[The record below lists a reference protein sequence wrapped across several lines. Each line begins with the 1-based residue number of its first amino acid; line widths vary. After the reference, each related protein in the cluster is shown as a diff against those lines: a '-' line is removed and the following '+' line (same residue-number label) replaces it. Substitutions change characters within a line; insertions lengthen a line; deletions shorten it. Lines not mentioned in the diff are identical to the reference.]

1 VDSRDTASAA
11 FDAARPA
18 GDAAGRTGLARA
30 SRGGSAPDDG
40 PHAGQTSGPVAG
52 AEQASSPEQADS
64 PAEQASRPEQAG
76 RAEQAEQ
83 PGGPA
88 ADIADQADGTAAGSA
103 EQAGGPAA
111 NGSELAGSL
120 AASGLGGGAGLAS
133 RRNGPVPPA
142 TIYDVASAAGVSIAS
157 VSRVLNGRGNPM
169 AETRERVLAAVA
181 DLGFIPDGAAR
192 ALSVR
197 LKEIIGVVIRR
208 PPPTEPLGDEIF
220 QDEEESLQFPDL
232 INRGIE
238 LAAQNRDFNLLVSSV
253 DVDDHDHTR
262 RVFALARKSD
272 GLILHDQVLD
282 PDQLERLSRQVP
294 VVTLAGVATPTT
306 SNVGGDNQGSM
317 RELARHLVQEHGYRT
332 LAYLGGH
339 PDSPDNLA
347 RLAAF
352 SDEVAAAGG
361 TFAGG
366 PQWEG
371 NYCAAGGARVIDRL
385 LASGGAEKL
394 PRAIACANDQTALG
408 VVYALM
414 QHGLDVPGDVAVTGF
429 DDIPVAR
436 HLRPQLT
443 TVRQP
448 IQELGATAFEVLYSM
463 INDAGYVPR
472 DIVLPTRLVSRESCG
487 CHPDPATPPWLV
499 G

>member
-1 VDSRDTASAA
+1 MDSRDTASAA
-11 FDAARPA
+11 LDAPGPA
-18 GDAAGRTGLARA
+18 GDDASRDAVARPDRASARPGGGPPHVQVHPTGNDGTPADGGHDTDGHPSTDGHAPDGPGADGHPADGHAAGTLPGSTR
-30 SRGGSAPDDG
+30 RGAP
-40 PHAGQTSGPVAG
+40 
-52 AEQASSPEQADS
+52 
-64 PAEQASRPEQAG
+64 
-76 RAEQAEQ
+76 
-83 PGGPA
+83 
-88 ADIADQADGTAAGSA
+88 I
-103 EQAGGPAA
+103 
-111 NGSELAGSL
+111 
-120 AASGLGGGAGLAS
+120 
-133 RRNGPVPPA
+133 PPP

-192 ALSVR
+192 ALSAR

-208 PPPTEPLGDEIF
+208 PPPTEPIGDDIF

-238 LAAQNRDFNLLVSSV
+238 LAAQNRDYNLLVSSV

-282 PDQLERLSRQVP
+282 AEQLERLSRQVP

-317 RELARHLVQEHGYRT
+317 RELARHLVRVHGYRT

-347 RLAAF
+347 RQAAF
-352 SDEVAAAGG
+352 SAEVEAAGG
-361 TFAGG
+361 TFTGG
-366 PQWEG
+366 PQWQG
-371 NYCAAGGARVIDRL
+371 NYCAAGGARVIDRM
-385 LASGGAEKL
+385 LASGSGKL

-443 TVRQP
+443 TVREP

-463 INDAGYVPR
+463 INDAGHAPR
-472 DIVLPTRLVSRESCG
+472 NIVLPTRLIPRESCG
-487 CHPDPATPPWLV
+487 CRPDPATPPWQ
-499 G
+499 GG

>member
-11 FDAARPA
+11 FGAAGPA
-18 GDAAGRTGLARA
+18 GEPADRDGVAPPGRLAPE
-30 SRGGSAPDDG
+30 S
-40 PHAGQTSGPVAG
+40 HAEIGW
-52 AEQASSPEQADS
+52 
-64 PAEQASRPEQAG
+64 
-76 RAEQAEQ
+76 
-83 PGGPA
+83 
-88 ADIADQADGTAAGSA
+88 
-103 EQAGGPAA
+103 
-111 NGSELAGSL
+111 
-120 AASGLGGGAGLAS
+120 LGG
-133 RRNGPVPPA
+133 RRGTPVPPP

-169 AETRERVLAAVA
+169 PETRERVLHAVA
-181 DLGFIPDGAAR
+181 ELGFIPDGAAR
-192 ALSVR
+192 ALSAR

-208 PPPTEPLGDEIF
+208 PPPTEPLGDDIF

-238 LAAQNRDFNLLVSSV
+238 LAAQNRDYNLLVSSV

-282 PDQLERLSRQVP
+282 SEQLERLSRQVP

-317 RELARHLVQEHGYRT
+317 REMARHLVRVHGYGT

-339 PDSPDNLA
+339 RDSPDNLA
-347 RLAAF
+347 RQAAF
-352 SDEVAAAGG
+352 SAEVTEAGG
-361 TFAGG
+361 TFLAG
-366 PQWEG
+366 PEWQG
-371 NYCAAGGARVIDRL
+371 NYCAAGGARVIDRI
-385 LASGGAEKL
+385 LASGGRAQL

-463 INDAGYVPR
+463 ISDAGHAPR
-472 DIVLPTRLVSRESCG
+472 NIVLPTRLVPRESCG
-487 CHPDPATPPWLV
+487 CRPDPATPPWQV